1 MDMNLGQGCNS
12 AVLDVLQKS
21 LAFSL
26 PYWCLLVNINSK
38 FQGSPNYQ
46 LSPLMANNYVSVR
59 QLGLSRQGACL

>member
-12 AVLDVLQKS
+12 AILDVLQKS

-26 PYWCLLVNINSK
+26 PYWYLLMNINSK

-46 LSPLMANNYVSVR
+46 LSPLMVNNCVSVR
-59 QLGLSRQGACL
+59 HLGLFRQGACL